1 VPPDDFD
8 EAYEAVYDDSAAPDP
23 IGLRVTQTT
32 YAGDGHPY
40 VIADFTVE
48 NTSDYYLEGIYIG
61 VVADWNVGNYE
72 QNLWDFDDSTNLS
85 YVWDVTGM
93 NENYYGVAS
102 IRPYGDTFTIS
113 GVSPCAAP
121 GDAALFEGLSGGLT
135 YCNGVPGDVRAILGG
150 GPFDLAPGASRRA
163 VFAFVGGASEVE
175 IIDNAKQAH
184 EWFDCPGPCVA
195 NEPLAEDLGI
205 ALHVA
210 SPNPA
215 RGTTTLS
222 FTLAHPQPVRLTI
235 LDALGREVVV
245 LVDETRAAGD
255 HRVRW
260 NADDFPAGVYLARLA
275 AGAAAASRPFTL
287 LRCRPSL
294 QLEQR
299 LVHVRVDDDGAVGR
313 APGRRAVDGLA
324 RGEGEQQAVHLAVVV
339 VGDDDLLRALHPGE
353 DHVEADGPAGLGV
366 EGEREGAVE
375 AGRREGDARHALV
388 GLQRRGGQLAGAGE
402 EVGEVLE
409 QLPLH
414 LRDER
419 GGRGLAPHRRM
430 DHPLVADEHHR

>member
-1 VPPDDFD
+1 MLLHAMYPRRLLAALLLALPVPALAQWTSGLHDTGVVRFEVFDNGKLGAFFDGDSSTIGEGFVFGGENGLFEGAFVVGLSSELVSGDFYDFPDVEWATVSPVSSVVPPDDFD

-195 NEPLAEDLGI
+195 NEPSAEDLGV

-215 RGTTTLS
+215 RDTTTLS

-275 AGAAAASRPFTL
+275 AGATAASRPITL
-287 LRCRPSL
+287 LR
-294 QLEQR
+294 
-299 LVHVRVDDDGAVGR
+299 
-313 APGRRAVDGLA
+313 
-324 RGEGEQQAVHLAVVV
+324 
-339 VGDDDLLRALHPGE
+339 
-353 DHVEADGPAGLGV
+353 
-366 EGEREGAVE
+366 
-375 AGRREGDARHALV
+375 
-388 GLQRRGGQLAGAGE
+388 
-402 EVGEVLE
+402 
-409 QLPLH
+409 
-414 LRDER
+414 
-419 GGRGLAPHRRM
+419 
-430 DHPLVADEHHR
+430 